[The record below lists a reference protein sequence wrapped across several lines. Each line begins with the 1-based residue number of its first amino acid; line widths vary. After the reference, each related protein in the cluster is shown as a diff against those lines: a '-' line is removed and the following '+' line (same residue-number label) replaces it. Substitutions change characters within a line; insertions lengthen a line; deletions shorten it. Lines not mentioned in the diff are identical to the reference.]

1 MKMTKK
7 KEGALIAH
15 LRKGNISIPELQFE
29 MKVSYKDARS
39 LIEYATGHKWIKECT
54 SGNEYPVI
62 VTNFARKD
70 LPADICKKIYEY
82 LGYDDLKV
90 LYYLGKRFSATLL
103 DILEDVDDDE
113 DDMLDA
119 LDTLMGIKLVF
130 KHEDY
135 YFCKISR
142 KSIKLIKK
150 NEKKKAIG
158 NPMDFHRR
166 LEELE

>member
-1 MKMTKK
+1 MTKK
-7 KEGALIAH
+7 EGELIAH
-15 LRKGNISIPELQFE
+15 LLNGKVSIPELQFV

-39 LIEYATGHKWIKECT
+39 LIEYATGHKWIKGCT

-62 VTNFARKD
+62 VTNFSRKD
-70 LPADICKKIYEY
+70 LPADICKKIYDS

-113 DDMLDA
+113 DDMQDA
-119 LDTLMGIKLVF
+119 LDKPIGIKLIF
-130 KHEDY
+130 KHDDY

-150 NEKKKAIG
+150 SEKKDEQDS
-158 NPMDFHRR
+158 PLDFHK
-166 LEELE
+166 LLGEIS

>member
-1 MKMTKK
+1 MKITKK
-7 KEGALIAH
+7 KEGELIAH
-15 LRKGNISIPELQFE
+15 LRKGTISIPELQYK
-29 MKVSYKDARS
+29 MNISYKDARS
-39 LIEYATGHKWIKECT
+39 LIEYAAGHKWIKGCT
-54 SGNEYPVI
+54 SGNEFPVI
-62 VTNFARKD
+62 VSSFARKD
-70 LPADICKKIYEY
+70 LPADICKKIFDK

-90 LYYLGKRFSATLL
+90 LYYLGRRFSATFD

-113 DDMLDA
+113 DDMHDA

-150 NEKKKAIG
+150 NEKKKESDG
-158 NPMDFHRR
+158 PMDFHRL

>member
-7 KEGALIAH
+7 KEGELIAH
-15 LRKGNISIPELQFE
+15 LRKGNVSIPELQFE

-39 LIEYATGHKWIKECT
+39 LIEYATGHKWIKGYT

-70 LPADICKKIYEY
+70 LPADICKKIFDM

-90 LYYLGKRFSATLL
+90 LYYLGRRFSATFD
-103 DILEDVDDDE
+103 DILDDVDDDK
-113 DDMLDA
+113 DDMHDA

-130 KHEDY
+130 KHEEY
-135 YFCKISR
+135 YYCKISR

-150 NEKKKAIG
+150 NDQKKESAES
-158 NPMDFHRR
+158 MDIHRL
-166 LEELE
+166 LEELD

>member
-1 MKMTKK
+1 MKITKK
-7 KEGALIAH
+7 KEGELIAH
-15 LRKGNISIPELQFE
+15 LRKGTVSIPELQYK
-29 MKVSYKDARS
+29 MNISYKDARS
-39 LIEYATGHKWIKECT
+39 LIEYAAGHKWIKGCT
-54 SGNEYPVI
+54 SGNEFSVM
-62 VTNFARKD
+62 VSSFARKD
-70 LPADICKKIYEY
+70 LPADICKKIFDK

-90 LYYLGKRFSATLL
+90 LYYLGRRFSATFD
-103 DILEDVDDDE
+103 DILKAVDDDE
-113 DDMLDA
+113 DDMHDA

-150 NEKKKAIG
+150 NQKLTENAET
-158 NPMDFHRR
+158 MDFRKM

>member
-7 KEGALIAH
+7 KEGELIAH
-15 LRKGNISIPELQFE
+15 LRNGKVSIPELQFE

-39 LIEYATGHKWIKECT
+39 LIEYATGHKWIKGCT

-62 VTNFARKD
+62 VTNFSRKD
-70 LPADICKKIYEY
+70 LPADICKKIYDS

-113 DDMLDA
+113 EHPTYDVII
-119 LDTLMGIKLVF
+119 GISYTISYREASCLHGT
-130 KHEDY
+130 KHQ
-135 YFCKISR
+135 
-142 KSIKLIKK
+142 LT
-150 NEKKKAIG
+150 
-158 NPMDFHRR
+158 
-166 LEELE
+166 

>member
-1 MKMTKK
+1 
-7 KEGALIAH
+7 
-15 LRKGNISIPELQFE
+15 

-39 LIEYATGHKWIKECT
+39 LIEYATGHKWIKGCT

-70 LPADICKKIYEY
+70 LPADICKKIYEH

-113 DDMLDA
+113 DDMQDA
-119 LDTLMGIKLVF
+119 LDKLIGVKLIF

-135 YFCKISR
+135 YFCKISK

-150 NEKKKAIG
+150 NEKK
-158 NPMDFHRR
+158 NEQNSPLDFHK
-166 LEELE
+166 LLGEIS

>member
-7 KEGALIAH
+7 KEGELIAH
-15 LRKGNISIPELQFE
+15 LRKENVSIPELQFE

-39 LIEYATGHKWIKECT
+39 LIEYATGHKWIKGCT

-113 DDMLDA
+113 DDMQDA
-119 LDTLMGIKLVF
+119 LDKLIGVKLIF
-130 KHEDY
+130 KHEECY
-135 YFCKISR
+135 YCKISR

-150 NEKKKAIG
+150 NERKENNG
-158 NPMDFHRR
+158 SDLDFHK
-166 LEELE
+166 LLDELE

>member
-1 MKMTKK
+1 
-7 KEGALIAH
+7 
-15 LRKGNISIPELQFE
+15 

-39 LIEYATGHKWIKECT
+39 LIEYATEHKWIKGCT

-113 DDMLDA
+113 DDMQDA
-119 LDTLMGIKLVF
+119 LDKLIGVKLIF
-130 KHEDY
+130 KHEEFY
-135 YFCKISR
+135 YCKISR
-142 KSIKLIKK
+142 KSIRLIKK
-150 NEKKKAIG
+150 NEKKKDSD
-158 NPMDFHRR
+158 NPMDFHR
-166 LEELE
+166 LFEELE

>member
-7 KEGALIAH
+7 KEGELIAH
-15 LRKGNISIPELQFE
+15 LHKGTVSIPELQFE

-39 LIEYATGHKWIKECT
+39 LIEYATGHKWIKGCT

-62 VTNFARKD
+62 VTNFSRKD
-70 LPADICKKIYEY
+70 LPEDICKKIYDS

-113 DDMLDA
+113 DDMQDA
-119 LDTLMGIKLVF
+119 LDKLIGIKLIF
-130 KHEDY
+130 KHEEHY
-135 YFCKISR
+135 YCKISK
-142 KSIKLIKK
+142 KSIRLIKR
-150 NEKKKAIG
+150 NDKKDNQDGPLDIHAL
-158 NPMDFHRR
+158 

>member
-7 KEGALIAH
+7 KEGELIAH
-15 LRKGNISIPELQFE
+15 LRKGNVSIPELQFE

-39 LIEYATGHKWIKECT
+39 LIEYATGYKWIKGCT

-82 LGYDDLKV
+82 LGYEDLKV

-103 DILEDVDDDE
+103 DILADVDDDE
-113 DDMLDA
+113 DDMQDA
-119 LDTLMGIKLVF
+119 LDKLIGVKLIF

-150 NEKKKAIG
+150 NEKK
-158 NPMDFHRR
+158 NEQNSPLDFHK
-166 LEELE
+166 LLGEIS

>member
-7 KEGALIAH
+7 KEGELIAH
-15 LRKGNISIPELQFE
+15 LRKGNVSIPELQFE
-29 MKVSYKDARS
+29 MKVSYKDARN
-39 LIEYATGHKWIKECT
+39 LIEYATGHKWIKGCT

-62 VTNFARKD
+62 VADFARKD
-70 LPADICKKIYEY
+70 LPADICKKIYEN

-113 DDMLDA
+113 DDMQDA
-119 LDTLMGIKLVF
+119 LDKLIGVKLIF

-150 NEKKKAIG
+150 NEKKRDCG
-158 NPMDFHRR
+158 ETVDFRKM

>member
-7 KEGALIAH
+7 EGELIAH
-15 LRKGNISIPELQFE
+15 LRKGTISIPELQFE

-39 LIEYATGHKWIKECT
+39 LIEYATEHKWIKGCT

-62 VTNFARKD
+62 VTNFSRKD
-70 LPADICKKIYEY
+70 LPADICKKIYDS

-90 LYYLGKRFSATLL
+90 LYYLGKRFSVTLL

-113 DDMLDA
+113 DDMQDA
-119 LDTLMGIKLVF
+119 LDELIGIKLIF
-130 KHEDY
+130 QHEECY
-135 YFCKISR
+135 YCKISR
-142 KSIKLIKK
+142 KSVRLIKK
-150 NEKKKAIG
+150 NEKARDCDDTV
-158 NPMDFHRR
+158 DFRKM

>member
-7 KEGALIAH
+7 KEGELIAH
-15 LRKGNISIPELQFE
+15 LRKENVSIPELQFE

-39 LIEYATGHKWIKECT
+39 LIEYATGHKWIKGCT

-90 LYYLGKRFSATLL
+90 LYYLGKRFSATFF

-113 DDMLDA
+113 DDMQDA
-119 LDTLMGIKLVF
+119 LDKLIGVKLIF
-130 KHEDY
+130 KHEEY
-135 YFCKISR
+135 YYCKISR

-150 NEKKKAIG
+150 NEKKKESD
-158 NPMDFHRR
+158 NPMDFHRL

>member
-7 KEGALIAH
+7 KEGELIAH
-15 LRKGNISIPELQFE
+15 LRKENVSIPELQFE

-39 LIEYATGHKWIKECT
+39 LIEYATGHKWIKGCT

-113 DDMLDA
+113 DDMQDA
-119 LDTLMGIKLVF
+119 LDKLIGVKLIF
-130 KHEDY
+130 KHEECY
-135 YFCKISR
+135 YCKISR

-150 NEKKKAIG
+150 NEKKKESD
-158 NPMDFHRR
+158 NPMDFHRL

>member
-7 KEGALIAH
+7 KEGELIAH
-15 LRKGNISIPELQFE
+15 LRKEHVSIPELQFE

-39 LIEYATGHKWIKECT
+39 LIEYATGHKWIKGCT

-62 VTNFARKD
+62 VTNFSRKD
-70 LPADICKKIYEY
+70 LPADICKKIYDS

-113 DDMLDA
+113 DDMQDA
-119 LDTLMGIKLVF
+119 LDKLIGIKLIF
-130 KHEDY
+130 KHEEY

-150 NEKKKAIG
+150 NEK
-158 NPMDFHRR
+158 NEEQNSTLDFHHL

>member
-7 KEGALIAH
+7 KEGELIAH
-15 LRKGNISIPELQFE
+15 LHKENVSIPELQFE

-39 LIEYATGHKWIKECT
+39 LIEYAAGHKWIKGCT
-54 SGNEYPVI
+54 AGNEYPVI

-90 LYYLGKRFSATLL
+90 LYYLGKRFSATLF

-113 DDMLDA
+113 DDMQDA
-119 LDTLMGIKLVF
+119 LDKLIGVKLIF

-150 NEKKKAIG
+150 NEKSKKEDAFL
-158 NPMDFHRR
+158 DFRKMF
-166 LEELE
+166 EELE